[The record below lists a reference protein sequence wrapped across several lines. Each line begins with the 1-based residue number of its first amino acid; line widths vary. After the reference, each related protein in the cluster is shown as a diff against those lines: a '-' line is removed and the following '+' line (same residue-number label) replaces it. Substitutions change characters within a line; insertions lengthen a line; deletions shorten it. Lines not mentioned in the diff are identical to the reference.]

1 MHKVLVFGANGLLG
15 SQFAKQLMQSEKYEL
30 LSPARDQVDLMSAV
44 QVKDYITEHKP
55 DYIINCAGYNL
66 VDQCEIDADQ
76 QEMAEALNVKAPKML
91 AELALEHGARF
102 ISFSSDYVFDGNKS
116 TPYVESDKPNPLN
129 YYGKTKLMAEQAILA
144 ANPQAL
150 VIRTQWLFGP
160 GRRDFVDAI
169 LPKLEG
175 AEPVPVVNDQIGC
188 PTYTVDL
195 ASKVINSLL
204 DSDKDGVL
212 HLVNQGSVSWYEY
225 TLSIQEILGTNAHI
239 VPVDSQGFKR
249 LATRPKNSILS
260 SARVELLRDYKLALK
275 EYLLK

>member
-66 VDQCEIDADQ
+66 VDQCEIDTQQ
-76 QEMAEALNVKAPKML
+76 QEMAEALNVQAPKML

-116 TPYVESDKPNPLN
+116 TPYLESDKPNPLN

-195 ASKVINSLL
+195 ASRVINTLL
-204 DSDKDGVL
+204 ESDIDGVL

-260 SARVELLRDYKLALK
+260 SAKAELLRDYKLALK